1 MHCSMPEKLKS
12 MIYKR
17 VLKLIK
23 KKITQLTA
31 TQNDAEVLGFCWMFP
46 VKIDKSRN
54 FCRNKIAEGMTVT
67 LAALDLFDS

>member
-12 MIYKR
+12 MIYKSAQ
-17 VLKLIK
+17 VDK

>member
-23 KKITQLTA
+23 KNNTTHC
-31 TQNDAEVLGFCWMFP
+31 DAKRCGGPRVLLDVSGEN
-46 VKIDKSRN
+46 SRK

-67 LAALDLFDS
+67 LPALDLFDS

>member
-23 KKITQLTA
+23 KKNNTTHCDAKRCGGPRILLDVSGENRQKSKFLSK
-31 TQNDAEVLGFCWMFP
+31 QN
-46 VKIDKSRN
+46 SRRNDSN
-54 FCRNKIAEGMTVT
+54 FGSSGSV
-67 LAALDLFDS
+67 